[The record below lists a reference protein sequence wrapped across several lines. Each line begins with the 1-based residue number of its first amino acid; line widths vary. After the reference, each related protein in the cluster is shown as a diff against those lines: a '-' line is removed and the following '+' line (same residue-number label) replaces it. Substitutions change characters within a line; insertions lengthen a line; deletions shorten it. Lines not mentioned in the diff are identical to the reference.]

1 MDIPVFRKYLEDV
14 FSPHEAAKILAAL
27 ECPPSVS
34 VRLNPAKWRGGAGGK
49 EVIAGEKVT
58 GSVPWC
64 GYGRFLEK
72 RPVFTLDPV
81 LHSGAYYVQ
90 DPSSMFV
97 GFMFRQVLRKML
109 METSGQSPEKIS
121 EKTREK
127 TQGKT
132 QGETQ
137 DAVPGKVRVLDLCA
151 APGGKTTDIAA
162 SLRETLGDRFILVSN
177 EVMKNRAGT
186 LADNVALWGDPNVVV
201 TSADPA
207 AFNGLAGF
215 FDIILTDVPCSG
227 EGMFRKDAAAAEQ
240 WSEETVELCAARQ
253 RRILADIWPAL
264 APGGMLIYSTCTFNR
279 FENDGNAGWIAS
291 ELGAEPQDMDCP
303 FDGPVRTDFGFSLA
317 PGLVR
322 GEGQYCAVLRKTGTG
337 DGDGNP
343 CKRNSGGGNP
353 DRGDS
358 GRPVSGKDFRSRR
371 DKAAASFAAAS
382 FSGLQEMFST
392 EVSFREKNGLIV
404 AVPQSILTELAA
416 VESCLKPLAAGV
428 AVGTMKAGK
437 LIPSADLALTT
448 ILGEDAFPDAPL
460 EKKAALEFL
469 HRDSIRL
476 EDSPPGYVSV
486 SYEGHR
492 LGFVK
497 NIGVRCNNLHP
508 MSRRILMNLRGN
520 K

>member
-1 MDIPVFRKYLEDV
+1 MEIPVFRKYLEDV
-14 FSPHEAAKILAAL
+14 FSPRETAKILAAL
-27 ECPPSVS
+27 ECPAAVS
-34 VRLNPAKWRGGAGGK
+34 VRMNPAKWKGEAGGK
-49 EVIAGEKVT
+49 EKIAGEIVSGT
-58 GSVPWC
+58 VPWC
-64 GYGRFLEK
+64 SYGRFLEK
-72 RPVFTLDPV
+72 RPVFTLDPA

-90 DPSSMFV
+90 DSSSMFV
-97 GFMFRQVLRKML
+97 GFVFRQVLRRML
-109 METSGQSPEKIS
+109 METSGRSPEIIS
-121 EKTREK
+121 DKTPG
-127 TQGKT
+127 TVQGKI
-132 QGETQ
+132 
-137 DAVPGKVRVLDLCA
+137 RVLDLCA

-162 SLRETLGDRFILVSN
+162 SLRETLGDGFILVSN

-207 AFNGLAGF
+207 AFSGLPGF

-227 EGMFRKDAAAAEQ
+227 EGMFRKDEAAAEQ

-264 APGGMLIYSTCTFNR
+264 APGGVLIYSTCTFNR

-322 GEGQYCAVLRKTGTG
+322 GEGQYCAVLRKIGAKES
-337 DGDGNP
+337 GNAGADTEKFLKENP
-343 CKRNSGGGNP
+343 GRRNSGKGGFRNDGLGN
-353 DRGDS
+353 DR
-358 GRPVSGKDFRSRR
+358 RKR
-371 DKAAASFAAAS
+371 AAASSATAS
-382 FSGLQEMFST
+382 SKGLEELFST
-392 EVSFREKNGLIV
+392 PVHFRERNGLTV
-404 AVPQSILTELAA
+404 AVPQSIAAELAA

-428 AVGTMKAGK
+428 AVGTVKAGR

-448 ILGEDAFPDAPL
+448 ILREGAFPDAPL
-460 EKKAALEFL
+460 DKKAALEFL

-476 EDSPPGYVSV
+476 EDSPQGYLTVSCD
-486 SYEGHR
+486 GRR

-497 NIGVRCNNLHP
+497 NIGSRCNNLHP
-508 MSRRILMNLRGN
+508 MSRRILMNLRDR
-520 K
+520 

>member
-1 MDIPVFRKYLEDV
+1 MDSPVFRKYLEDV
-14 FSPHEAAKILAAL
+14 FGRHGAARILDAL

-34 VRLNPAKWRGGAGGK
+34 VRLNPAKWRGEAGG
-49 EVIAGEKVT
+49 EEEIAGEKVT
-58 GSVPWC
+58 GTVPWC

-90 DPSSMFV
+90 DSSSMFV
-97 GFMFRQVLRKML
+97 GFVFRQVLRKML
-109 METSGQSPEKIS
+109 VKATEQSREKIS
-121 EKTREK
+121 EKIS
-127 TQGKT
+127 
-132 QGETQ
+132 ET
-137 DAVPGKVRVLDLCA
+137 APKRIRVLDLCA

-162 SLRETLGDRFILVSN
+162 SLREMFGDGFILVSN

-227 EGMFRKDAAAAEQ
+227 EGMFRKDGSAAEQ
-240 WSEETVELCAARQ
+240 WSEETVGLCAARQ

-264 APGGMLIYSTCTFNR
+264 APGGVLIYSTCTFNR

-303 FDGPVRTDFGFSLA
+303 FDGPFRTEFGFSLA
-317 PGLVR
+317 PGLVS
-322 GEGQYCAVLRKTGTG
+322 GEGQYCAVLRKA
-337 DGDGNP
+337 GNE
-343 CKRNSGGGNP
+343 NGGGNIGGGRSDKGNSWKP
-353 DRGDS
+353 DS
-358 GRPVSGKDFRSRR
+358 GMP
-371 DKAAASFAAAS
+371 
-382 FSGLQEMFST
+382 EMFSA
-392 EVSFREKNGLIV
+392 EVVFRGKNGLTV
-404 AVPQSILTELAA
+404 AVPQSIRADLAA
-416 VESCLKPLAAGV
+416 VEACLKPLSAGV
-428 AVGTMKAGK
+428 AVGTMKAGG
-437 LIPSADLALTT
+437 LVPAADLALTT
-448 ILGEDAFPDAPL
+448 ILRISAFPDAPL
-460 EKKAALEFL
+460 DKKAALEFL

-476 EDSPPGYVSV
+476 ENSPLGYVSV

-497 NIGVRCNNLHP
+497 NIGSRCNNLHP
-508 MSRRILMNLRGN
+508 MSRRILMSIRG
-520 K
+520 